1 MADSKA
7 DVNIDMPIYYRERC
21 SPQVLDSLLAQDYG
35 NLGVAILDNASTD
48 GTEGIYHEYA
58 MRDDRIGY
66 HRNWLGLST
75 RASSAQTSP
84 TGWGV
89 V

>member
-1 MADSKA
+1 MADSRA
-7 DVNIDMPIYYRERC
+7 HVNIDMPIYYRERC
-21 SPQVLDSLLAQDYG
+21 SRQVLASLLAQDYG
-35 NLGVAILDNASTD
+35 KLVVAILDNASTD

-66 HRNWLGLST
+66 HRNRLGLSM
-75 RASSAQTSP
+75 RASSAQTLP
-84 TGWGV
+84 MGWGV